1 MKLKLL
7 ILIAALSLINPAG
20 PSRAQELSLD
30 EQVIESLE
38 FREVDIKDVLR
49 QLSKQYSLNIV
60 FSEKVAGL
68 ITVQLVNVSLERAL
82 DSIIS
87 VNGFVYTKKGS
98 VIKVTSQ
105 EEAEKEQKQTR
116 LFKLNNAD
124 AAKIKETL
132 SKVLT
137 PDGSLEIDARSNS
150 IVITDTLSTINKI
163 EEIIPR
169 LDDPTPQ
176 VLIEAK
182 LIETSL
188 TKTDKLGIDWTTT
201 LQATG
206 GKRPTTLPFPA
217 KGERQWME
225 NIMPPGSLATAT
237 DFPTGHPYAFPAA
250 ATSSFAFGTLD
261 ASSLKSVF
269 DFLKSRSNTK
279 LIANPRVVSLNNQ
292 KASIHVGKDVPLPI
306 YERNETSGKMEITGW
321 ADDEK
326 IGVQL
331 EVTPHISPD
340 GHIKLTLKP
349 EVSSIDSWLK
359 IEGADAAPITLTRTV
374 ETEVLIKDGQ
384 TVVIGGL
391 VKDESVRKVNK
402 VPFLGDLPI
411 VGFIFTRKELGST
424 STPSEKTD
432 LLIFVTARIIKDS
445 DEPLIAYES
454 NLITTPMRP
463 FKLEMKEISLL
474 KK

>member
-1 MKLKLL
+1 MKKSGLL
-7 ILIAALSLINPAG
+7 GFCLLFLPFAFCLL
-20 PSRAQELSLD
+20 RFVYAQEMSLD
-30 EQVIESLE
+30 NLTTESLE

-49 QLSKQYSLNIV
+49 QLSKQYGLNIV

-105 EEAEKEQKQTR
+105 EEAEKEQKQTK

-163 EEIIPR
+163 EEIIPQ

-206 GKRPTTLPFPA
+206 ASRPTTLPFPA
-217 KGERQWME
+217 KGDKDTAES
-225 NIMPPGSLATAT
+225 IFPPGSL
-237 DFPTGHPYAFPAA
+237 
-250 ATSSFAFGTLD
+250 
-261 ASSLKSVF
+261 
-269 DFLKSRSNTK
+269 
-279 LIANPRVVSLNNQ
+279 
-292 KASIHVGKDVPLPI
+292 
-306 YERNETSGKMEITGW
+306 
-321 ADDEK
+321 
-326 IGVQL
+326 
-331 EVTPHISPD
+331 
-340 GHIKLTLKP
+340 
-349 EVSSIDSWLK
+349 
-359 IEGADAAPITLTRTV
+359 
-374 ETEVLIKDGQ
+374 
-384 TVVIGGL
+384 
-391 VKDESVRKVNK
+391 
-402 VPFLGDLPI
+402 
-411 VGFIFTRKELGST
+411 
-424 STPSEKTD
+424 
-432 LLIFVTARIIKDS
+432 
-445 DEPLIAYES
+445 
-454 NLITTPMRP
+454 
-463 FKLEMKEISLL
+463 
-474 KK
+474 